1 MHIHNAVPA
10 LLALWHPLY
19 DVYLS
24 AFINSSFNTFF
35 FFFNVLYFLPIC
47 LLLFRFILHILP
59 WHTWTVFKLPYLST
73 PNHRKKKLTLYST
86 TQFLLRLFCKW
97 GSQLFSV
104 AISWIRIPYFW
115 IDRIVLQL
123 GRSLITAM
131 TTIKKTVRHEY
142 ENKVLMSFSSKT
154 HTWG

>member
-35 FFFNVLYFLPIC
+35 FFLMFCISFQFVFYFFVSFCTFYPDILGLFLNFHIC
-47 LLLFRFILHILP
+47 LLQI
-59 WHTWTVFKLPYLST
+59 TE
-73 PNHRKKKLTLYST
+73 KKKLTLYST